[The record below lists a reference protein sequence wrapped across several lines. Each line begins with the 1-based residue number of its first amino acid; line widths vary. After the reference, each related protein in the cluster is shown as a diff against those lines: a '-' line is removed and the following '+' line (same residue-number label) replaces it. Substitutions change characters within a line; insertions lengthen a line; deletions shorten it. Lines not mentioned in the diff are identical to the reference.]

1 MPPVALSAMRW
12 SQMDFGTP
20 SQLRR
25 LIERMGSS
33 SWPRLRS
40 LPIVRR
46 QPDRLPASCFSSLCK
61 AGFMSSAV
69 TSRNRNRRL
78 RFFSRAA
85 EFGAALNNAPFL
97 VVGDLNTG
105 RNDVDRSERGV
116 KFALEDEFISLSR
129 TTGLVDLWRQ
139 EHGERALEWTW
150 LTAKNGFRI
159 DHAFGNQAL
168 LGRFSVVGCRYDH
181 SPRNFGLSDHS
192 AMVLDLAPK

>member
-1 MPPVALSAMRW
+1 MAK
-12 SQMDFGTP
+12 TP
-20 SQLRR
+20 
-25 LIERMGSS
+25 
-33 SWPRLRS
+33 
-40 LPIVRR
+40 
-46 QPDRLPASCFSSLCK
+46 
-61 AGFMSSAV
+61 V
-69 TSRNRNRRL
+69 TSHRATPAGSPSGEL
-78 RFFSRAA
+78 LLVTLQSGIHVLGCYFPQSKQKAPFFSRAA